1 MANLLLVEDDASVR
15 QIVMLQLS
23 LVGYDV
29 RAAEDA
35 GQARR
40 MMEEKTPDLA
50 ILDIMLPGED
60 GFSLAETMMERAV
73 PVLFLT
79 AKTAVSD
86 RVRGL
91 RMGAEDYMLK
101 PFEPEELLARVENIL
116 RRTRKART
124 HFVFG
129 ALVVDLPS
137 RRVTKG
143 EREVALTALEFDLL
157 AMLVR
162 RSNVALSREALLSGV
177 WGYAYQGETRT
188 VDVHIQRLRG
198 KIGAEYIETVYKYG
212 YRFCG
217 EGEGKTMRKRIA
229 LCMVA
234 LVLTLL
240 GPGMAL
246 VVSRSFALTMERER
260 ARALGEEA
268 AIARALTLETAE
280 GNVGRSTAS
289 TLQTRYGSK
298 RIDDLFAAKRRDDH
312 GRSASD
318 GAETA

>member
-1 MANLLLVEDDASVR
+1 MAHLLLVEDDASVR
-15 QIVMLQLS
+15 QIVTLQLS

-35 GQARR
+35 VQARR
-40 MMEEKTPDLA
+40 MLEEKTPDLA

-60 GFSLAETMMERAV
+60 GFSLAETMLERAV

-79 AKTAVSD
+79 AKTAVFD

-116 RRTRKART
+116 RRTKKERT
-124 HFVFG
+124 RFVCG

-137 RRVTKG
+137 RRVTKDG
-143 EREVALTALEFDLL
+143 YEVALTALEFDLL

-217 EGEGKTMRKRIA
+217 GEGQA
-229 LCMVA
+229 
-234 LVLTLL
+234 
-240 GPGMAL
+240 
-246 VVSRSFALTMERER
+246 
-260 ARALGEEA
+260 
-268 AIARALTLETAE
+268 
-280 GNVGRSTAS
+280 
-289 TLQTRYGSK
+289 
-298 RIDDLFAAKRRDDH
+298 
-312 GRSASD
+312 
-318 GAETA
+318 

>member
-1 MANLLLVEDDASVR
+1 MAHLLLVEDDASVR
-15 QIVMLQLS
+15 QIVTLQLS

-35 GQARR
+35 VQARR
-40 MMEEKTPDLA
+40 MLEEKTPDLA

-60 GFSLAETMMERAV
+60 GFSLAETMLERAV

-79 AKTAVSD
+79 AKTAVFD

-116 RRTRKART
+116 RRTKKERT
-124 HFVFG
+124 RFVCG

-137 RRVTKG
+137 RRVTKDG
-143 EREVALTALEFDLL
+143 HEVALTALEFDLL

-217 EGEGKTMRKRIA
+217 GEGQA
-229 LCMVA
+229 
-234 LVLTLL
+234 
-240 GPGMAL
+240 
-246 VVSRSFALTMERER
+246 
-260 ARALGEEA
+260 
-268 AIARALTLETAE
+268 
-280 GNVGRSTAS
+280 
-289 TLQTRYGSK
+289 
-298 RIDDLFAAKRRDDH
+298 
-312 GRSASD
+312 
-318 GAETA
+318 